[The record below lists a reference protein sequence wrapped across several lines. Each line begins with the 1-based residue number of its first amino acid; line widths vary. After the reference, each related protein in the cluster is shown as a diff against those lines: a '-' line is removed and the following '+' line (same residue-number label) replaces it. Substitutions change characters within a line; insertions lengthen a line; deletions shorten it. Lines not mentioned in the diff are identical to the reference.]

1 MEIVSVLTIACA
13 FACSVCAVTL
23 WLRRQTLRH
32 EARWARNHGPVRTPD
47 KDGSAGKDE

>member
-1 MEIVSVLTIACA
+1 MEIVSILTIACA

-32 EARWARNHGPVRTPD
+32 EARWARNHGPVRTARKNEP
-47 KDGSAGKDE
+47 AGKDE